1 MEGEY
6 VLRHKTGTPI
16 PIRYRDFSDGC
27 NAAIW
32 EPIKDWRGPYLAA
45 LLELD
50 LGKLRQRIDIALAA
64 VDQQM
69 PESHDPGS
77 EQNVRDAQSAL
88 QALLRDLD

>member
-1 MEGEY
+1 MEDEH

-16 PIRYRDFSDGC
+16 PIRYRAFPDGC

-45 LLELD
+45 LLELGP
-50 LGKLRQRIDIALAA
+50 GKLRQRIDIALAA

-69 PESHDPGS
+69 RESHDPGS
-77 EQNVRDAQSAL
+77 EQKLRDAQPAL
-88 QALLRDLD
+88 NHC